1 MTSPTTPSGETAP
14 GGETAS
20 GGGSAGLPQD
30 ELAIVLSHYDL
41 GVISK
46 MQVLRRGTAD
56 STKYVI
62 RSERGDFLLKRRR
75 EGRDDLARIAYSHA
89 VHVALLKQSFP
100 TPVIV
105 GTRRSNNSAVVHAGL
120 VYELLRWI
128 PGHRFSGSVGE
139 TLEAGRMLARFHDA
153 LVSFREMEPPTS
165 IGGSYHAVAGVETE
179 LNAMSVGRNREIAEA
194 ASALRD
200 LYAESAERAE
210 AAGIASWPVQVVH
223 GDWHPGNLLYSE
235 GRVVGVLDLDTV
247 RPGTRA
253 LDLATG
259 ALQFS
264 ITRTEGNPLTWPDS
278 IDEVR
283 YRAFLDGY
291 DETSER
297 RISRAELGVLA
308 WLMIE
313 AMIAESVVPVA
324 TTGRFAAVEGGEF
337 LGMVRRKAE
346 WIRDHGMRLEGILDE
361 HPQGGAEKHKDD
373 PAA

>member
-1 MTSPTTPSGETAP
+1 MTSPPTPSGEIPA
-14 GGETAS
+14 
-20 GGGSAGLPQD
+20 GGGSAGPSQD
-30 ELAIVLSHYDL
+30 DLAIVLSHYDL
-41 GVISK
+41 GVINK
-46 MQVLRRGTAD
+46 MQALRRGTAE

-62 RSERGDFLLKRRR
+62 RAERGDFLLKRRR

-128 PGHRFSGSVGE
+128 PGHRYTGGVGE
-139 TLEAGRMLARFHDA
+139 TQDAGRMLARFHDA
-153 LVSFREMEPPTS
+153 LVSFRGMEAPAS
-165 IGGSYHAVAGVETE
+165 IGGSYHAVARVETE
-179 LNAMSVGRNREIAEA
+179 LSAMRAGRNREIAEA

-200 LYAESAERAE
+200 LYSESAERAE
-210 AAGIASWPVQVVH
+210 ATGIGSWPVQVLH
-223 GDWHPGNLLYSE
+223 GDWHPGNLLFRDE
-235 GRVVGVLDLDTV
+235 RVVGVLDLDTV

-264 ITRTEGNPLTWPDS
+264 ITRNEGNPLTWPDH

-291 DETSER
+291 DQTSER
-297 RISRAELGVLA
+297 RISRAELGVLS

-346 WIRDHGMRLEGILDE
+346 WIRDHGVRLEGILDE
-361 HPQGGAEKHKDD
+361 TADGSAGGNGHGTSGGSTV
-373 PAA
+373 